1 MYAICEVVPE
11 FDEEFDGDLFRVK
24 KVLQVFP
31 DVNSA
36 ERALEVFDPGRYGD
50 YDTVLRVVHEQK
62 LSTRF
67 R

>member
-1 MYAICEVVPE
+1 MYAICEVVQE
-11 FDEEFDGDLFRVK
+11 FDEEFDGDLCRVK

-36 ERALEVFDPGRYGD
+36 ERALYVFDPARYGD
-50 YDTVLRVVHEQK
+50 YDTVLRVVPEQK
-62 LSTRF
+62 LGTRF

>member
-1 MYAICEVVPE
+1 MYAICEVVQE
-11 FDEEFDGDLFRVK
+11 YDEKFDGDLCRVK

-36 ERALEVFDPGRYGD
+36 DRALYVFDPARYGD
-50 YDTVLRVVHEQK
+50 YDTILRVVHEQD
-62 LSTRF
+62 LNTRF

>member
-1 MYAICEVVPE
+1 MYAICEVVQE
-11 FDEEFDGDLFRVK
+11 FDEEFDGDLCRVK

-36 ERALEVFDPGRYGD
+36 NRVLELFEPGRYGD
-50 YDTVLRVVHEQK
+50 YDTVLRVVHERD
-62 LSTRF
+62 LNTRF

>member
-1 MYAICEVVPE
+1 MYAICEVVQE
-11 FDEEFDGDLFRVK
+11 FDEKFDGDLCRVE

-36 ERALEVFDPGRYGD
+36 DRALYVFEPGRYGD
-50 YDTVLRVVHEQK
+50 YDTVLRVVHEQD
-62 LSTRF
+62 LNTRF

>member
-1 MYAICEVVPE
+1 MYAICEVVQE
-11 FDEEFDGDLFRVK
+11 FDEEFDGDLCRVK

-36 ERALEVFDPGRYGD
+36 DRALYVFDPARYGD
-50 YDTVLRVVHEQK
+50 YGTILRVVHEDYIN
-62 LSTRF
+62 TRF

>member
-1 MYAICEVVPE
+1 MYAICEVVQE
-11 FDEEFDGDLFRVK
+11 FDKEFDGDLCRVK

-36 ERALEVFDPGRYGD
+36 NRALELFEPGRYGD
-50 YDTVLRVVHEQK
+50 YDTVLRVVHEQC
-62 LSTRF
+62 LNTRF

>member
-1 MYAICEVVPE
+1 MYAICEVVQE
-11 FDEEFDGDLFRVK
+11 FDEEFDGDLCRVK

-31 DVNSA
+31 DAMSA
-36 ERALEVFDPGRYGD
+36 YKALDIFEPGRYGD

-62 LSTRF
+62 LGTKF

>member
-1 MYAICEVVPE
+1 MYAICEVVQE
-11 FDEEFDGDLFRVK
+11 FDEKFDGDLCRVE

-36 ERALEVFDPGRYGD
+36 EMALRVFDPSRYGD
-50 YDTVLRVVHEQK
+50 YDTVLRVVHEDYIG
-62 LSTRF
+62 TRF

>member
-1 MYAICEVVPE
+1 MYAIFEVVQE
-11 FDEEFDGDLFRVK
+11 FDEEFDGDLCRVK

-36 ERALEVFDPGRYGD
+36 NRALELFEPGRYGD
-50 YDTVLRVVHEQK
+50 YDTVLMVVHEQD
-62 LSTRF
+62 LNTRF

>member
-11 FDEEFDGDLFRVK
+11 FDEEFDGDLCRVK

-36 ERALEVFDPGRYGD
+36 ERALEIFEPGRYGD
-50 YDTVLRVVHEQK
+50 YDTVLRAVHEQK
-62 LSTRF
+62 LNTRF